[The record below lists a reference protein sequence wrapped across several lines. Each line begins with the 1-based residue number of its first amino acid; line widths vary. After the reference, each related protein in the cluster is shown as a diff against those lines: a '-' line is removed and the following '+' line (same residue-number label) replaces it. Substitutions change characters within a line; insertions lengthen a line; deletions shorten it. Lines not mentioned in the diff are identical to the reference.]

1 VEKRKSTII
10 VFNHFAIL
18 TYRISAREEL
28 TMSTKD
34 EYLAKLKTQ
43 LDSWQAEAD
52 ELEAKASDAMDDLK
66 PEIDAQIA
74 NLRLKF
80 AEGETKFNE
89 LADATEEKWEELK
102 VDADAMFDK
111 LIGDFKEDIQ
121 VATTEAKGL
130 FAKIKSLFS

>member
-1 VEKRKSTII
+1 M
-10 VFNHFAIL
+10 A
-18 TYRISAREEL
+18 
-28 TMSTKD
+28 TKD

-43 LDSWQAEAD
+43 LDSWQAEVD
-52 ELEAKASDAMDDLK
+52 ELEAKASDAMDDIK

-74 NLRLKF
+74 NVKAKF

-130 FAKIKSLFS
+130 FAKIKSLFG

>member
-1 VEKRKSTII
+1 
-10 VFNHFAIL
+10 
-18 TYRISAREEL
+18 
-28 TMSTKD
+28 MSTKD

-43 LDSWQAEAD
+43 LDSWQAEVD
-52 ELEAKASDAMDDLK
+52 ELEVKASDAMDDIK

-74 NLRLKF
+74 KLRLKF

-130 FAKIKSLFS
+130 FAKIKSMFS

>member
-1 VEKRKSTII
+1 
-10 VFNHFAIL
+10 
-18 TYRISAREEL
+18 
-28 TMSTKD
+28 MSTKD

-43 LDSWQAEAD
+43 LDSWQVELN

-66 PEIDAQIA
+66 PEIDEQVA
-74 NLRLKF
+74 NLKVKF
-80 AEGETKFNE
+80 AEGEGKFNE
-89 LADATEEKWEELK
+89 LADATEEAWEELK

-130 FAKIKSLFS
+130 FAKIKSFFS